1 MNLRF
6 RPILIG
12 LLSFATFAHADIV
25 PMNRKQLQHALQA
38 GEPCCIID
46 GRSEANRKKHPIDAL
61 PYTPGLQIKP
71 TADVV
76 VVADDDQTARKI
88 ATQLD
93 AAYPGKRFLAVLGGV
108 ETLEGAQM
116 DASRVAASSAPAAA
130 GISFVIPKNTCES
143 GSPLQQLRSGKK

>member
-1 MNLRF
+1 MKLF
-6 RPILIG
+6 ISLVV
-12 LLSFATFAHADIV
+12 LFLSSAPAHADIV

-46 GRSEANRKKHPIDAL
+46 GRSEASRKKHPIDAL
-61 PYTPGLQIKP
+61 PYTSSLRINP

-76 VVADDDQTARKI
+76 VIADNDQLAQKI
-88 ATQLD
+88 AAQLD
-93 AAYPGKRFLAVLGGV
+93 AAYPGKRILAVLGGV

-116 DASRVAASSAPAAA
+116 DASRAAASGAPAAG